1 MVVGRTW
8 GDRLVQALGPV
19 RLVRAGGALAAA
31 GFALALV
38 AASPPA
44 AVLGFACLGIG
55 VSCIVPLVFRAAG
68 HVPGIAPGLA
78 LGAVSSMGY
87 AGLMAGPPLVGALA
101 ELTSLPTALWLLVGL
116 AGVVAALANVARVP
130 VAGPAPSGRT
140 ASVVA

>member
-1 MVVGRTW
+1 M
-8 GDRLVQALGPV
+8 QALGPV
-19 RLVRAGGALAAA
+19 RLVRSGGAAGRR

-38 AASPPA
+38 AASPAA

-68 HVPGIAPGLA
+68 HVPGSPPAWRSAPCRAWATPG
-78 LGAVSSMGY
+78 SWP
-87 AGLMAGPPLVGALA
+87 GPPLVGALA

-116 AGVVAALANVARVP
+116 AGLVAALAERGPGARRR
-130 VAGPAPSGRT
+130 APAPSGRT